1 MITVHGRTRHQSSS
15 SYPVD
20 LASIKFARSCAKGQV
35 PVIANGDVFDMADVE
50 RTRKETGAEGVMSA
64 RGLLA
69 NPVRRTSTIT
79 SRHHSEPLTVDYRL
93 FFRDIR
99 KRLSKRST
107 LVRID
112 SRLSPSPNAD

>member
-20 LASIKFARSCAKGQV
+20 LASIKFARSCAKGRL

-69 NPVRRTSTIT
+69 NPVSLLLDQ
-79 SRHHSEPLTVDYRL
+79 RHSSS
-93 FFRDIR
+93 F
-99 KRLSKRST
+99 
-107 LVRID
+107 
-112 SRLSPSPNAD
+112 